1 MRRYSM
7 TEKVIQLLKTHDFT
21 IPQLLFFKYQEL
33 NMTLEELH
41 FIIYLMNTKDLA
53 FNPKKFSSE
62 LGTSMP
68 EVLELVNNL
77 VNKDLLSLDLRKEG
91 NIRNEYLNLD
101 KLYNKLSFLV
111 INEEKKESSTNL
123 FDVFEKEFGRTL
135 SPIEYEL
142 INGWLDNEFSEELVK
157 AALKE
162 AVYNGVSNLRY
173 IDKILYEWKKKGIK
187 TPEDVEK
194 NKVQFQ
200 NRKEENSEV
209 FSYDWLNDHE

>member
-1 MRRYSM
+1 M

-53 FNPKKFSSE
+53 FNPKKFSSD

>member
-1 MRRYSM
+1 M

-53 FNPKKFSSE
+53 FNPKKFSSD

-200 NRKEENSEV
+200 NRKEENSAV

>member
-1 MRRYSM
+1 M

>member
-1 MRRYSM
+1 M

-200 NRKEENSEV
+200 NRKEESSEV

>member
-1 MRRYSM
+1 M

-53 FNPKKFSSE
+53 FNPKKFSSD

-77 VNKDLLSLDLRKEG
+77 MNKDLLSLDLRKEG